1 MFDAIE
7 RLDACVNSSQI
18 ASNSNAEVN
27 YFLDSRA
34 IPPDVS
40 VLFTSGS
47 LNSHNWIGSTWQDVL
62 QIYVCCLY
70 FVTTVFVTV
79 GFGVSEN
86 KNLQLNIKFE
96 MRRKI

>member
-47 LNSHNWIGSTWQDVL
+47 LNSHSWIGV
-62 QIYVCCLY
+62 YVAGCA
-70 FVTTVFVTV
+70 
-79 GFGVSEN
+79 S
-86 KNLQLNIKFE
+86 NI
-96 MRRKI
+96 RLLSLLRHNSLRYCRIWCVRK